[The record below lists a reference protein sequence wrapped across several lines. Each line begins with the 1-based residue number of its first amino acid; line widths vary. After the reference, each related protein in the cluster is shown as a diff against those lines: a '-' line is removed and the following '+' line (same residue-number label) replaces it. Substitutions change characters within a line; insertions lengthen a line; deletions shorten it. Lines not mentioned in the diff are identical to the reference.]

1 MGNNKLPG
9 WVDGVGGKVKWD
21 RVQTM
26 PGRE

>member
-9 WVDGVGGKVKWD
+9 GMDGVGGKVKFD
-21 RVQTM
+21 RVHTM